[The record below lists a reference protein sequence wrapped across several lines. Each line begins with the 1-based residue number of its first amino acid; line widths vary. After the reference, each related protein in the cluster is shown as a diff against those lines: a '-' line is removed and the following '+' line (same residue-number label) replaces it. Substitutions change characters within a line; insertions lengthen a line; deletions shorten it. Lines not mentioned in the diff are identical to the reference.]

1 MVCIRSRPAR
11 RRFFPIM
18 TSAAPA
24 FSDHGQRGAGFF
36 RLRLARRRFFPIT
49 TGAAP
54 VFSAHHWRGASFFR
68 LQLASHGLRSSDYE
82 DGAALFFRSR
92 PARHAFFPITTGAA
106 LGFSDRD
113 LRGAD
118 FFRSRVGEV
127 SVFPMTRGR
136 SAWRH
141 CRLRATGAVCVV
153 SDQNQRKASFLRWC
167 TREFTHAT
175 ISDANWWWS
184 GREWAREWRRAA
196 WIPRP

>member
-1 MVCIRSRPAR
+1 
-11 RRFFPIM
+11 M

-24 FSDHGQRGAGFF
+24 FSDHGQRGAGFSDYDYRGADFF
-36 RLRLARRRFFPIT
+36 RSQLARRQFFPTT

-54 VFSAHHWRGASFFR
+54 VFSDYSWLLTACGLPITRTGRRFFSDHDQRGTR
-68 LQLASHGLRSSDYE
+68 
-82 DGAALFFRSR
+82 FFRSRPAR

-106 LGFSDRD
+106 LDFSDRD

-175 ISDANWWWS
+175 ISNANWWWS